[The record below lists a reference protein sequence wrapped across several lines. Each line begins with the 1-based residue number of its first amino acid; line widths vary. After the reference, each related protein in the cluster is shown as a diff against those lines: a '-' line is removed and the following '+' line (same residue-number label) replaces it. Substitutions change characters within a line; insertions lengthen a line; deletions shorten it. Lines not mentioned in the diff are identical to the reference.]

1 MPMHTLS
8 LKKRFIAR
16 EVTMSQKKAA
26 PTLNIKRLLSAILCL
41 VLAVVPILSMIR
53 YDFSLPKLLFAL
65 LCLYVSF
72 SFFRTAKE

>member
-1 MPMHTLS
+1 
-8 LKKRFIAR
+8 
-16 EVTMSQKKAA
+16 MSQKKNA

-41 VLAVVPILSMIR
+41 VISLLPIVSIVQ
-53 YDFSLPKLLFAL
+53 YGFSFPKLIFAL